1 MIDTPALRQAIL
13 HVESTPANILC
24 EDCRVAAPSHDLQPN
39 SRLQT
44 ESPFV
49 QYGSARF
56 ARCSIFEEIPA
67 INTKDDAM
75 PLMTTKPMFDLAYDG
90 GFAVGAFN
98 VNNMEITQSIVD
110 ACAAEKSPLIL
121 QISKGARKYAKMNY
135 LRHIILAAVE
145 EYPELPIAIHLDHGD
160 TVDLVDTCI
169 KDGFTSVMIDGS
181 HHPYEE
187 NIHVTAEAVKHA
199 HATGVVV
206 EAELGMLGG
215 IEEDVVGLDAEEY
228 EKNVEKFLT
237 DPEQAKDFYKQTGI
251 DSLAVAIGTSHGAF
265 KFKHEAKLAFNRIE
279 QIMKTCPGLP
289 LVMHGSSS
297 VPQEFIDLVNK
308 YGGKMPNAKG
318 VPEDQISMAV
328 QKYGVCKVNIDTDLR
343 LAMTA
348 KIREVFVTK
357 PAEFDPRNYL
367 GPAREAITQMVQ
379 RKLHVLNSAG
389 KAPEIIKHWEKLG
402 KPEPKFY
409 TKGKVA

>member
-1 MIDTPALRQAIL
+1 
-13 HVESTPANILC
+13 
-24 EDCRVAAPSHDLQPN
+24 
-39 SRLQT
+39 
-44 ESPFV
+44 
-49 QYGSARF
+49 
-56 ARCSIFEEIPA
+56 
-67 INTKDDAM
+67 M
-75 PLMTTKPMFDLAYDG
+75 PLMTTKPMFDLAYSG

-98 VNNMEITQSIVD
+98 VNNMELAQSIID
-110 ACAAEKSPLIL
+110 ACAVEKSPLIL
-121 QISKGARKYAKMNY
+121 QISKGARKYANIRY
-135 LRHIILAAVE
+135 LKHISDAAVE
-145 EYPELPIAIHLDHGD
+145 DHPELPIAVHCDHGD
-160 TVDLVDTCI
+160 TIDLIQQCI
-169 KDGFTSVMIDGS
+169 ADGYTSVMIDGS

-187 NIHVTAEAVKHA
+187 NVRLSKEAVDLA
-199 HATGVVV
+199 HAAGVVV

-228 EKNVEKFLT
+228 AKNIEKFLT
-237 DPEQAKDFYKQTGI
+237 DPVQAADFAKRTGI
-251 DSLAVAIGTSHGAF
+251 DSLAVAIGTSHGAY

-318 VPEDQISMAV
+318 VPEDQIAMAV

-343 LAMTA
+343 LALTA
-348 KIREVFVTK
+348 KIREVFATK

-367 GPAREAITQMVQ
+367 GPAREAITKMVQ

-389 KAPEIIKHWEKLG
+389 KSESINKQWEKLG
-402 KPEPKFY
+402 KPMPKY
-409 TKGKVA
+409 YAKSK

>member
-1 MIDTPALRQAIL
+1 
-13 HVESTPANILC
+13 
-24 EDCRVAAPSHDLQPN
+24 
-39 SRLQT
+39 
-44 ESPFV
+44 
-49 QYGSARF
+49 
-56 ARCSIFEEIPA
+56 
-67 INTKDDAM
+67 M

-98 VNNMEITQSIVD
+98 VNNMEITQGIIE
-110 ACAAEKSPLIL
+110 AAAAEKSPLIL

-135 LRHIILAAVE
+135 LKAIIDAAVA

-181 HHPYEE
+181 HHGFDE
-187 NIHVTAEAVKHA
+187 NVKVTAEAAAHA
-199 HATGVVV
+199 HKSGVMV

-237 DPEQAKDFYKQTGI
+237 DPVQAKDFWDKTKC

-265 KFKHEAKLAFNRIE
+265 KFKHEAKLAFDRIE

-318 VPEDQISMAV
+318 VPEDQINMAV
-328 QKYGVCKVNIDTDLR
+328 GKYGVCKVNIDTDLR

-357 PAEFDPRNYL
+357 PAEFDPRNYM
-367 GPAREAITQMVQ
+367 GPGREAIVSMVR
-379 RKLHVLNSAG
+379 RKMGAGVLNSAG
-389 KAPEIIKHWEKLG
+389 KADAINKHWEKLG
-402 KPEPKFY
+402 KPMPGFY
-409 TKGKVA
+409 KK

>member
-1 MIDTPALRQAIL
+1 
-13 HVESTPANILC
+13 
-24 EDCRVAAPSHDLQPN
+24 
-39 SRLQT
+39 
-44 ESPFV
+44 
-49 QYGSARF
+49 
-56 ARCSIFEEIPA
+56 
-67 INTKDDAM
+67 M

-90 GFAVGAFN
+90 GFAIGAFN
-98 VNNMEITQSIVD
+98 VNNMELAQSIID
-110 ACAAEKSPLIL
+110 ACVKESSPCIL
-121 QISKGARKYAKMNY
+121 QISKGARKYANIRY
-135 LRHIILAAVE
+135 LKAIIDAGVAENPGV
-145 EYPELPIAIHLDHGD
+145 PIAVHCDHGD
-160 TVDLVDTCI
+160 TVELIDTCI
-169 KDGFTSVMIDGS
+169 KDGYTSVMIDGS
-181 HHPYEE
+181 HHGFDE
-187 NIHVTAEAVKHA
+187 NVKLTAEAVKHA
-199 HATGVVV
+199 HAEGVVV

-215 IEEDVVGLDAEEY
+215 IEEDVVGMDAHEY

-237 DPEQAKDFYKQTGI
+237 DPKDARKFWDQTKC

-308 YGGKMPNAKG
+308 YGGSMPNAKG
-318 VPEDQISMAV
+318 VPEDQIAMAV

-367 GPAREAITQMVQ
+367 GPAREAITKMVQ

-389 KAPEIIKHWEKLG
+389 KSEAVIKQWEKLG
-402 KPEPKFY
+402 KPMPKY
-409 TKGKVA
+409 YAGKK